1 MCYNN
6 LMNIL
11 IVGNVL
17 KDIYLNLDSRTE
29 QFETDKSGI
38 SWLDISF
45 NASEHHFYNRNSS
58 LGGAAVSLE
67 VLQKMNL
74 EAAISN
80 HHLSFSDNNNS
91 EEPEAPAET
100 SRYILIGNDGIS
112 YLSPSKFKTTSFT
125 PPNITYDYLFIDRSA
140 ELNAKTVQKIQ
151 TYLDSSPTTKL
162 IVYYKSFANSHLNT
176 LIKRA
181 KLIFIEHSD
190 SISAKSYAPELSQIN
205 PNKVVH
211 LSETKLSYLDKSEQL
226 SINRVDMMTHLS
238 AYSIAAAT
246 TLGSLILGFSAEKCL
261 KLARA
266 NVENSKLDSSLP
278 LTELEEIAS
287 HADLSNNLELIA
299 ASLILKGKDILEV
312 GASDDLLAKDYAKL
326 ANGIAVS
333 DEAADKI
340 TVNGRSVVEYLTAQR
355 IIPGIKISQKLTLQG
370 VTNLSAVLQKYYSEG
385 YRFAKISM
393 PFTPNTL
400 ENDILLLAKYAQA
413 CQTANLVPV
422 IELAIDG
429 QNPQRT
435 LSDLSTK
442 LADFEINLYAVIFET
457 IL

>member
-1 MCYNN
+1 M
-6 LMNIL
+6 
-11 IVGNVL
+11 
-17 KDIYLNLDSRTE
+17 
-29 QFETDKSGI
+29 
-38 SWLDISF
+38 
-45 NASEHHFYNRNSS
+45 
-58 LGGAAVSLE
+58 
-67 VLQKMNL
+67 
-74 EAAISN
+74 
-80 HHLSFSDNNNS
+80 
-91 EEPEAPAET
+91 
-100 SRYILIGNDGIS
+100 
-112 YLSPSKFKTTSFT
+112 
-125 PPNITYDYLFIDRSA
+125 
-140 ELNAKTVQKIQ
+140 
-151 TYLDSSPTTKL
+151 
-162 IVYYKSFANSHLNT
+162 
-176 LIKRA
+176 
-181 KLIFIEHSD
+181 
-190 SISAKSYAPELSQIN
+190 
-205 PNKVVH
+205 
-211 LSETKLSYLDKSEQL
+211 
-226 SINRVDMMTHLS
+226 
-238 AYSIAAAT
+238 
-246 TLGSLILGFSAEKCL
+246 
-261 KLARA
+261 
-266 NVENSKLDSSLP
+266 P

-355 IIPGIKISQKLTLQG
+355 IIPGIKINQKLTPQS